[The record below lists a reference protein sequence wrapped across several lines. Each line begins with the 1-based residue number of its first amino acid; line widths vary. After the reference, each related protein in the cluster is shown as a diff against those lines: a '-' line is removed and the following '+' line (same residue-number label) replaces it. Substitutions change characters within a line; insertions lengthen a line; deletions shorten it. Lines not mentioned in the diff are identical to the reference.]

1 MDKLLGYLLPYLAK
15 AQLPTLLAAAASS
28 SSLFVA
34 GCGKG
39 RKKSC
44 HLQQIFR
51 IERMQPNLTYAADTG
66 VNRQGQCTNDSPKF
80 TLLNYWEVV
89 VGYHIT
95 VFYFYLF

>member
-1 MDKLLGYLLPYLAK
+1 M
-15 AQLPTLLAAAASS
+15 
-28 SSLFVA
+28 
-34 GCGKG
+34 
-39 RKKSC
+39 
-44 HLQQIFR
+44 QQIFR